1 MTAKENFI
9 GAIREILPPI
19 FARHSLTEITGGLIN
34 SRTIA
39 NMQAKRQGPPA
50 VSFKGRVGFERGTF
64 IAWLEKTIEEDPR
77 NHANH
82 EPLQ

>member
-1 MTAKENFI
+1 MTAKDSFI
-9 GAIREILPPI
+9 EAIREMLPPI

-39 NMQAKRQGPPA
+39 NAQSRRQGPPS
-50 VSFKGRVGFERGTF
+50 VLVNGKVGFERETF
-64 IAWLEKTIEEDPR
+64 IAWLDKTIEEDPR